1 MNYLKDKCSVI
12 AEIGINHNGSIDIAK
27 KLIDVASFA
36 GCEYVKFQKR
46 TPEICVPDSEKNKI
60 RKTPWGEITYLD
72 YKNKIEFQKDEFDE
86 IDRYCASKQIKWFA
100 SAWDKP
106 SVDFLLNYTDIVK
119 IASASITDV
128 ELLKYARLKNNMLM
142 MSTGMSCEEEIDHAV
157 ACGDPDVIFHT
168 NSTYPSPED
177 DLNLGYIKWLQNK
190 YPNKIIGYSGHEFGL
205 TTTWAAIA
213 MGASFIERHITLDR
227 TMWGSDQ
234 MASVEPHGLIKLVK
248 GIISTYKAISKGN
261 SPRKVFDSEQSKK
274 KSLRK

>member
-1 MNYLKDKCSVI
+1 MNQFENEYPVI

-36 GCEYVKFQKR
+36 GCKYVKFQKR
-46 TPEICVPDSEKNKI
+46 TPEICVPDSEKDKL

-72 YKNKIEFQKDEFDE
+72 YKNKIEFGKNEFDE
-86 IDRYCASKQIKWFA
+86 IDKYCNSKKIKWFA
-100 SAWDKP
+100 SAWDMP
-106 SVDFLLNYTDIVK
+106 SVDFLSNYTDLTK
-119 IASASITDV
+119 IASASITDLKLV
-128 ELLKYARLKNNMLM
+128 KYARSKNNTLM
-142 MSTGMSCEEEIDHAV
+142 ISTGMSYQSEIDEAINH
-157 ACGDPDVIFHT
+157 GNPDVIFHT
-168 NSTYPSPED
+168 NSTYPSPEE
-177 DLNLGYIKWLQNK
+177 DLNLGYIKWLKNK

-213 MGASFIERHITLDR
+213 MGAAIIERHVTLDR

-248 GIISTYKAISKGN
+248 GIISTQKAISKGN
-261 SPRKVFDSEQSKK
+261 EPRKVFDSELSKK